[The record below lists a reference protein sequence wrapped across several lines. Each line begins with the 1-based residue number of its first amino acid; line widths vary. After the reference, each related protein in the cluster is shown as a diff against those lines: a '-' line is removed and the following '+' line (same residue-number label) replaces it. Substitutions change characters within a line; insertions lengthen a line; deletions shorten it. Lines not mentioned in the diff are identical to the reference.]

1 MANVKV
7 KALKPFTY
15 KGEQFEVGDEVT
27 VSAAYA
33 KTLAKLDYI
42 KLDSENKEKVERA
55 TGGKEKNSNA
65 GPGKAGL

>member
-15 KGEQFEVGDEVT
+15 KGERFEPGDEVT

-42 KLDSENKEKVERA
+42 KLDSESKEKVEKA
-55 TGGKEKNSNA
+55 TTKEKNANA